1 LASGHG
7 LHQAPGPGWFSAR
20 APRPCWPSLA
30 YREPVFRET
39 LRYSVQGL
47 ALVGIIL
54 PLVAAPRVGALVKI
68 LEIAPLRWMGR
79 RSYAAYLWHMLALSL
94 GSLIVGYGGIIENAP
109 RSTQLQA
116 LPFVVALSWI
126 FAELSYRFVYT
137 PAQRL
142 KPLVTP
148 AEEDRQ
154 RTRPPSPGTKPPR
167 RSANATTGKPPA
179 TLARSLLALLTSRSN
194 AADEERHDDGDHR
207 RRDSDPAA
215 LSTAFR
221 PPEHQFR

>member
-1 LASGHG
+1 VIERAWPAAMDFVKRRTWLVFGAGAATMLA
-7 LHQAPGPGWFSAR
+7 
-20 APRPCWPSLA
+20 SLA

-109 RSTQLQA
+109 RITQLQA

-148 AEEDRQ
+148 KRKTVSVAG
-154 RTRPPSPGTKPPR
+154 PIPGDQTAK
-167 RSANATTGKPPA
+167 
-179 TLARSLLALLTSRSN
+179 AL
-194 AADEERHDDGDHR
+194 G
-207 RRDSDPAA
+207 
-215 LSTAFR
+215 
-221 PPEHQFR
+221 